1 MVKVHQL
8 FAHNSLRNFM
18 YILEFDEKKALCI
31 DPCDPHIVENF
42 LKQHQLDL
50 VGIINTHEHFDHI
63 EGNSYLSSKYGCPI
77 FCSSVAKEMISTSSQ
92 GLEQDEIITL
102 DGFSYLR
109 VIETPGHCSGHIC
122 LLFYESSQIKGIFS
136 GDLLFNAGVG
146 NTKGGGDVKE
156 LYQSVSSLISML
168 PLTCLLYPGHDYIKT
183 NTSFARTLERENDVL
198 LTYYDNYL
206 TTISAGNPF
215 ISTIE
220 QELQV
225 NPFLR
230 LHSKELL
237 SYLQVHDLPCET
249 HEEVFHS
256 LRLLRDEW

>member
-8 FAHNSLRNFM
+8 FVYNSLRNFM
-18 YILEFDEKKALCI
+18 YVLEFNDKQALCI
-31 DPCDPHIVENF
+31 DPCDAHIVENF

-63 EGNSYLSSKYGCPI
+63 EGNSYLSSKYGCSI
-77 FCSSVAKEMISTSSQ
+77 FCSNLAKEMISISSQ
-92 GLEQDEIITL
+92 GLRHDEIITL
-102 DGFSYLR
+102 DNFSYLR
-109 VIETPGHCSGHIC
+109 VVVTPGHCSGHIC
-122 LLFYESSQIKGIFS
+122 LLLYESSQITGVFS

-146 NTKGGGDVKE
+146 NTKGGGNVRE
-156 LYQSVSSLISML
+156 LYQSVFSLMSML
-168 PLTCLLYPGHDYIKT
+168 PKTCLLYPGHDYVKT
-183 NTSFARTLERENDVL
+183 NTSFARTLERENDAL
-198 LTYYDNYL
+198 LTYYSDYLDSNSSKNY
-206 TTISAGNPF
+206 F

-220 QELQV
+220 QELRV

-230 LHSKELL
+230 LSSKEIL
-237 SYLQVHDLPCET
+237 SYLRAKGLPCET